1 MSVEYPIESYT
12 YGFEIEWGDI
22 DRTLE
27 IPSHLGTWE
36 YAEIDVVNIH
46 EPYKYIAVDPLGIDP
61 PMGGE
66 INTRPSKTWKEQTDL
81 IMEIYQ
87 LFVDNGNSPSCACTN
102 HNNFHIHVPGLRD
115 DISALKRLIKYI
127 QRNQKRTIKDAYAFK
142 RYPEMEGVVLDDELF
157 LEFDGGVGIPDETV
171 ERIINRAKNFDDF
184 MRLYYQP
191 HELQGD
197 LPPIR
202 HAVNTYTLQDL
213 NTIEW
218 RCFRASTE
226 RKHIEDSFKFAA
238 EFISAALN
246 GGPKVKHIL
255 AEYDYEFPPFTFN
268 AEEYMGWKKTI
279 HKKSRALP
287 KKHRHYQEVK

>member
-87 LFVDNGNSPSCACTN
+87 LFVDNGDSPSSSCVN
-102 HNNFHIHVPGLRD
+102 HGHLHVHVPELKN
-115 DISALKRLIKYI
+115 DIDALKRLIKYI
-127 QRNQKRTIKDAYAFK
+127 KNNQAITIKRLYNFRK
-142 RYPEMEGVVLDDELF
+142 NLIMEKMDVDYDYLQI
-157 LEFDGGVGIPDETV
+157 DGGDPMPNKVCDN
-171 ERIINRAKNFDDF
+171 IINNSKNFDDF
-184 MRLYYQP
+184 IEYHYSP
-191 HELQGD
+191 KELQGEM
-197 LPPIR
+197 PPQRYAI
-202 HAVNTYTLQDL
+202 NTYIMQYT
-213 NTIEW
+213 NTIEF
-218 RCFRASTE
+218 RCFRSSTN
-226 RKHIEDSFKFAA
+226 RKHIEDQFRFVEKFMD
-238 EFISAALN
+238 AALN
-246 GGPKVKHIL
+246 GGPNVKQIL
-255 AEYDYEFPPFTFN
+255 SEYDYEFPPFVFN
-268 AEEYMGWKKTI
+268 RAEYIGWQKTI
-279 HKKSRALP
+279 YHVSRG